1 MGGEHLLGVDARW
14 GHEPVF
20 LFIEQLKAIR
30 RTTKRRRR
38 MGSRFMARQP
48 FPSSRGGDALFRL
61 VARADLLAK
70 LQKARVFLVASGT
83 PII

>member
-1 MGGEHLLGVDARW
+1 
-14 GHEPVF
+14 
-20 LFIEQLKAIR
+20 
-30 RTTKRRRR
+30 
-38 MGSRFMARQP
+38 
-48 FPSSRGGDALFRL
+48 LFRL